1 MMATATAH
9 GCSDVELFPMGGGG
23 TGKFEWWGRLPVT
36 VLDVFLCF
44 LFIRIEK
51 VTLVAQFTLHFTLDR
66 SVWGPHEY

>member
-1 MMATATAH
+1 
-9 GCSDVELFPMGGGG
+9 MGGGG